1 MRQASAA
8 VPSAENGK
16 DLFTADD
23 RAEES
28 TFASS
33 ARFLYAAY
41 CGHGCPVSYLTRNLI
56 VVEYVTVLGPPENQ
70 PLPL

>member
-28 TFASS
+28 TFVSS

-41 CGHGCPVSYLTRNLI
+41 CGHGRPVSYLTRNLI